1 VSVLKRYSRQIL
13 LPEVGEA
20 GQEKLLVASVAVIGC
35 GALGTVVASSIVR
48 AGVGRVKIVDRD
60 YIELKSGQ
68 RLEGA
73 VDYLQRMG
81 MEEVRAHERE
91 LTEYALPGLQAIP
104 GVQIYGSLNLDERTG
119 VIAFNVIKDGELVDP
134 HIVAGFLNDEGIAVR
149 SGGHCAYPL
158 TDRLGVEGTVRV
170 SFYIYNTK
178 GEVDRFLEV
187 LEEIVRRRLF

>member
-119 VIAFNVIKDGELVDP
+119 VIAFNVIKGGELVDP

-149 SGGHCAYPL
+149 SVGGIPERKM
-158 TDRLGVEGTVRV
+158 DSNLGPHALHRAIENYYKNAGRADGV
-170 SFYIYNTK
+170 K
-178 GEVDRFLEV
+178 
-187 LEEIVRRRLF
+187 